1 MATFEDVHGPDVV
14 LAACKNLGV
23 TAHELVK
30 TDWQLLKKLRTR
42 TRKKAVSIDELY
54 KLTLALKG
62 PVERLHK
69 LQGALIQKHEVAGP
83 GGGAIPVVQ
92 QFSEDQIK
100 IIVEKGE
107 EIADAI
113 LSKHLAAISGGD

>member
-1 MATFEDVHGPDVV
+1 MVDFEDVHGPDVV

-42 TRKKAVSIDELY
+42 TRKKVVSIDELY

-69 LQGALIQKHEVAGP
+69 LKGNLIQKHEVTGH
-83 GGGAIPVVQ
+83 GGGPIQIDPNL
-92 QFSEDQIK
+92 SEEERIVLKALCEERKKQIVAESLK
-100 IIVEKGE
+100 S
-107 EIADAI
+107 D
-113 LSKHLAAISGGD
+113 